1 VSPLP
6 GNLRIVDDVPSAFA
20 ATVIDAFRDRKGARF
35 SLVLSGGPTARACYE
50 RLAEAGAER
59 IDWRYV
65 DILMGDERCVPP
77 DDEDANQR
85 QVRAILVERFED
97 LGSFHPMSCEEGPE
111 VYQRLLERIGPLDLV
126 HLGMGPDG
134 HTASLFAGSPALD
147 APGDVLVM
155 RSVDP
160 AGVNPHER
168 MTITLPAIARA
179 RLALITV
186 AGKAKRDA
194 LARMIRG
201 VDLPVANVRAEQV
214 LWLVDTAAGM
224 L

>member
-1 VSPLP
+1 MSPLP

-20 ATVIDAFRDRKGARF
+20 ATVIEAFRDRKGARF

-59 IDWRYV
+59 IDWRFV
-65 DILMGDERCVPP
+65 DILMGDERCVGA

-85 QVRAILVERFED
+85 AMREIFVAGFED
-97 LGSFHPMSCEEGPE
+97 LGSFHPMSCEDGPE
-111 VYQRLLERIGPLDLV
+111 AYQRLLERIGTLDVV

-134 HTASLFAGSPALD
+134 HTASLFEGSPALD
-147 APGDVLVM
+147 APSDVLVM

-168 MTITLPAIARA
+168 MTITLSAIAKS
-179 RLALITV
+179 RLAVITV
-186 AGKAKRDA
+186 AGASKRDA
-194 LARMIRG
+194 MARLIRG
-201 VDLPVANVRAEQV
+201 VDLPVANVRAEHV
-214 LWLVDTAAGM
+214 LWLVDNDAGM